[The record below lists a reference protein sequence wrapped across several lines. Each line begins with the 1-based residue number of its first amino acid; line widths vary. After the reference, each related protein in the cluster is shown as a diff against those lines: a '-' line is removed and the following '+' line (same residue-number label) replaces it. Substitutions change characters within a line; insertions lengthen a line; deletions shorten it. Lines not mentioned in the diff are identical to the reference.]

1 MKIPPPK
8 PEPPE
13 ACPHT
18 DGRCWV
24 VGTGSEATFTVRERL
39 ARLTL
44 PNDAVVRTSQL
55 LGEINLERP
64 SVIHINLHSLH
75 SDQRFRDLYVRT
87 RMFPNSP
94 VATVTFDELGEI
106 PEGFFAGDDV
116 AGEVAGVLSI
126 RGVDVP
132 LTFDVEV
139 RDDGDVLNILA
150 RTTFTWE
157 QLQMPVPTAR
167 SVLWVDDEVRVE
179 VLIQARPK
187 TGG

>member
-1 MKIPPPK
+1 
-8 PEPPE
+8 
-13 ACPHT
+13 
-18 DGRCWV
+18 
-24 VGTGSEATFTVRERL
+24 
-39 ARLTL
+39 
-44 PNDAVVRTSQL
+44 
-55 LGEINLERP
+55 
-64 SVIHINLHSLH
+64 
-75 SDQRFRDLYVRT
+75 
-87 RMFPNSP
+87 MFPNSP
-94 VATVTFDELGEI
+94 VATVTFDDLSEI

-116 AGEVAGVLSI
+116 AGEVTGVLSI

-132 LTFDVEV
+132 LTFEVEV